1 MGTCQTSGTA
11 WGNGVTGKYNSSLSF
26 DGTDDAIAISSFP
39 NLPESHISV
48 AAWVKIDAHKD
59 WNSFVRHDWVGDG
72 WLLFSNSAGTVAFGI
87 GQGGVQHNATRTNVS
102 TGEWHFVVGT
112 YDGTTVKI
120 YVDGVQGTSSSLS
133 NATLDNAGGV
143 YIGGQSSS
151 LMDGQLDEV
160 QIYNYAL
167 TPQQIKTIMNQG
179 AIRFGP

>member
-1 MGTCQTSGTA
+1 M
-11 WGNGVTGKYNSSLSF
+11 
-26 DGTDDAIAISSFP
+26 
-39 NLPESHISV
+39 
-48 AAWVKIDAHKD
+48 
-59 WNSFVRHDWVGDG
+59 
-72 WLLFSNSAGTVAFGI
+72 
-87 GQGGVQHNATRTNVS
+87 
-102 TGEWHFVVGT
+102 VGT